1 MKWCLIVDYVS
12 VFFRDLKILMLSFSG
27 IHGVLITLNNLQ
39 TFTELEYLLLA
50 LVSAV
55 PAFVIPMLL
64 VGKVI
69 YLTPFIHWFFVDLF
83 SLSLIYN
90 ILVFSS
96 SLLSLLPWDSE
107 DWRYRNSVF
116 DLPLYLFQGDLSV
129 LFASIEAV
137 LTLFLVDSFLLSLW
151 TNIWP

>member
-1 MKWCLIVDYVS
+1 M
-12 VFFRDLKILMLSFSG
+12 FFRDLKILMLSISG
-27 IHGVLITLNNLQ
+27 IHGVLITLNNLK

-107 DWRYRNSVF
+107 D
-116 DLPLYLFQGDLSV
+116 
-129 LFASIEAV
+129 
-137 LTLFLVDSFLLSLW
+137 
-151 TNIWP
+151 